1 MNKITKQ
8 YVKNVKDF
16 FPMSGKGEKKY
27 LENLELNIEDFCE
40 EVSILSLEELYEKF
54 GTPSEVVNDYYSSVD
69 TDYILK
75 QMSKSKL
82 IRRLIIALIA
92 AVVISTLAYGSYL
105 YAEYRTL
112 QRQAIFFEEVIIE

>member
-8 YVKNVKDF
+8 YVKNVEDF

-105 YAEYRTL
+105 YAEYKIL